1 MAKTTIKKST
11 KTNISKASEKKSPA
25 KKETT
30 KGNTKTKLVTPK
42 KSVTKKLVS
51 VDESTKKK
59 SPKPS
64 IKLTKSELPEV
75 ITPQE
80 PNYDECKF
88 TVVSPELGF
97 IKLEGEIPFAVKLQ
111 AGVNIVK
118 KDAMRYE
125 FRAKDH
131 NGNDIGTIFDCIDQ
145 EESDQFMKELIEF
158 TKSGDVTF
166 APISKNEGEVEASN
180 EVKPETESISV
191 VEEFESIT
199 PVSAETKNLDEF
211 KDKAIKAE
219 DMNSLIESMK
229 ANGVTAPP
237 APIQNNMPVANN
249 PSDPAVL
256 NQNGNTINPVN
267 YNAAVPPSIHT
278 FSKEKKF
285 DELVKYGKSIQ
296 ETVDSTFQA
305 RMQGGLPMSDF
316 MATINQCSKNYNY
329 KVEND
334 GNGYYLIITF
344 EEFQVRV
351 PENEGEFLK
360 VK

>member
-1 MAKTTIKKST
+1 MAKKTTKKST
-11 KTNISKASEKKSPA
+11 KTNTSKAPVKKSTA

-64 IKLTKSELPEV
+64 MKLTKSELPEV

-97 IKLEGEIPFAVKLQ
+97 IKLEGDIPFAVKLQ
-111 AGVNIVK
+111 AGVTIVK
-118 KDAMRYE
+118 KTDMSYE
-125 FRAKDH
+125 FKAKDH
-131 NGNDIGTIFDCIDQ
+131 NGTDIGTIFDCIDQ

-158 TKSGDVTF
+158 TKNGAVTF
-166 APISKNEGEVEASN
+166 APISSNEGEVSN

-199 PVSAETKNLDEF
+199 PVDVETKNLDEF

-249 PSDPAVL
+249 PISPAIL
-256 NQNGNTINPVN
+256 NQNGNTNNPVN
-267 YNAAVPPSIHT
+267 YNTAVPPSIHT
-278 FSKEKKF
+278 FSSEQKLN
-285 DELVKYGKSIQ
+285 ELIKYGKSIQ
-296 ETVDSTFQA
+296 ETVDGTFQA
-305 RMQGGLPMSDF
+305 RIQGGLPMSDF
-316 MATINQCSKNYNY
+316 MATINQCSKNYTY
-329 KVEND
+329 DVKND

-344 EEFQVRV
+344 EEHQVRV
-351 PENEGEFLK
+351 PENTTEFLK